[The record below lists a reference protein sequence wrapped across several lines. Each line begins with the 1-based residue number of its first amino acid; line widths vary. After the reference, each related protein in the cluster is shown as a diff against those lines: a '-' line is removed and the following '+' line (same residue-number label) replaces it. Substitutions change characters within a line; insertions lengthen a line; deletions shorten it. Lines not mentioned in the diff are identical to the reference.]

1 MIEPLY
7 TLKTT
12 SVENIAQ
19 TLYMSAKSLSS
30 MQECL
35 SENDL
40 ASYLGKAIEPP
51 KHLHSLS
58 VPALLCSSLLRKR
71 WTLYEYPLGEYVE
84 RAINRTI
91 ATLIYSGTCR
101 IQISRDSLEEPSDVQ
116 RHLQDVMRATKTSDL
131 LRLFIG
137 LFLFEICISNIRSR
151 TTGHED
157 YGYSYQFAD
166 GRMVNMSDQLSLRNA
181 LLAHCDRLSHK
192 FLPYL
197 KESLNQRSIVSA
209 VSHLSDG
216 VVQVMLKNDVT
227 VSKAKV
233 KTKRPYLNVIVGT
246 KTKSCLQSEF
256 CLSED
261 TIRIILD
268 GDKRNV
274 TLDFDCFES
283 ALGHSLHSLTKDW
296 LEIAFVVYI
305 SDICVRRNPDL
316 SRRLHI
322 LIPVRHLDIWSKV
335 TTQLERT
342 VSILARD
349 NVRIHF
355 VKKRGKC
362 TPINLLVS
370 SLHEN
375 ECTCLLSGGLD
386 SAAGATF
393 ILENGLKPLFV
404 SYSPGGILTTIQT
417 GLLAGLAQ
425 EKGTTLRHLTVPW
438 QTRRTGA
445 YALVKQKDSLLYQ
458 HLRSFFYLSLA
469 TAAAVESRC
478 ADVYICENG
487 PTAINPLIAESHV
500 NTRTVHPLF
509 LDYYQTLVR
518 SIFPIPVTIRNPF
531 LYKTKGQLSRY
542 LVNKKLTSLIPLTNS
557 CFYYYGVKPYAQQHF
572 DIKGY
577 AGKHDGDC
585 LPCIIRRVSLHHAH
599 VPDRY
604 DDYLTDV
611 FSLFDSPVFRTLPD
625 RSLQTLVRMAD
636 LLRFAQYLSTVHP
649 HELGIHFPDLYPYAQ
664 GMDYDKL
671 TAMYHRYSKEILDCF
686 RSKSSQ
692 ELCHVFGTVLNPDA
706 SHVSV

>member
-1 MIEPLY
+1 M
-7 TLKTT
+7 
-12 SVENIAQ
+12 
-19 TLYMSAKSLSS
+19 
-30 MQECL
+30 
-35 SENDL
+35 
-40 ASYLGKAIEPP
+40 
-51 KHLHSLS
+51 
-58 VPALLCSSLLRKR
+58 
-71 WTLYEYPLGEYVE
+71 
-84 RAINRTI
+84 
-91 ATLIYSGTCR
+91 
-101 IQISRDSLEEPSDVQ
+101 SRDSSEEPSDVQ
-116 RHLQDVMRATKTSDL
+116 RHLQEVMRVTKINDL
-131 LRLFIG
+131 LRLFIS

-151 TTGHED
+151 TATGRED

-166 GRMVNMSDQLSLRNA
+166 GRMVHISDQLSLRNA
-181 LLAHCDRLSHK
+181 LLTHCDRLSNK

-216 VVQVMLKNDVT
+216 VVRVMLKNDVT
-227 VSKAKV
+227 VRKARV
-233 KTKRPYLNVIVGT
+233 KTKSNYLNVIVGT
-246 KTKSCLQSEF
+246 KSKPSLRSQFSP
-256 CLSED
+256 SED
-261 TIRIILD
+261 AIRIILD

-274 TLDFDCFES
+274 TFDFDCFES
-283 ALGHSLHSLTKDW
+283 ALGHTLHSLTKDW
-296 LEIAFVVYI
+296 LEIAFAVYI

-322 LIPVRHLDIWSKV
+322 LIPVRHLGTWSKV

-362 TPINLLVS
+362 DPISLLES
-370 SLHEN
+370 SPNEN
-375 ECTCLLSGGLD
+375 ECVCLLSGGLD
-386 SAAGATF
+386 SAAGAAF
-393 ILENGLKPLFV
+393 ILEKGLKPLFV

-425 EKGTTLRHLTVPW
+425 EKDTTLRRLTVPW
-438 QTRRTGA
+438 QARRTGA
-445 YALVKQKDSLLYQ
+445 YGLVKQKDSLLYQ

-478 ADVYICENG
+478 SDVYICENG

-518 SIFPIPVTIRNPF
+518 SIFAIPITIRNPF

-542 LVNKKLTSLIPLTNS
+542 LVNRKLTSLIPLTNS
-557 CFYYYGVKPYAQQHF
+557 CFYYYGIKPYAQQHF
-572 DIKGY
+572 DIKDY

-585 LPCIIRRVSLHHAH
+585 LPCIIRRVSLHYAN
-599 VPDRY
+599 VPDGY

-611 FSLFDSPVFRTLPD
+611 FNLFDSPVFRTLPD
-625 RSLQTLVRMAD
+625 RSLQTLVRIAD
-636 LLRFAQYLSTVHP
+636 LLRFAQYLSNLHP
-649 HELGIHFPDLYPYAQ
+649 HELITHFPDLFPYAQ
-664 GMDYDKL
+664 GIDYDKL
-671 TAMYHRYSKEILDCF
+671 TEMYRRYSKEILDCF

-692 ELCHVFGTVLNPDA
+692 ELRHVFGAVLNPDV